1 MPLWDLVGI
10 HNAKKSLRPFP
21 RLYHFTKF
29 AAFTLFSKRRH
40 RFIILQIHLEGIEQN
55 NHLHC
60 PNGQT
65 FVFDI
70 PTLSAH
76 AHAKFPVYYTE
87 ILTEKFVSFSK

>member
-21 RLYHFTKF
+21 RLYLHTKF
-29 AAFTLFSKRRH
+29 AAFTLFSKRRQR

-70 PTLSAH
+70 PTLSAR
-76 AHAKFPVYYTE
+76 AKFLHGFFYLLNY
-87 ILTEKFVSFSK
+87 